1 MRPPQGASIAVIS
14 GESIEGGG
22 RCALVARIGLGAAV
36 GGLDRQESQC
46 RARRR
51 PVRAPGPR
59 NCGEWVWLLV
69 RMSYFGR
76 LIYSADPSRL
86 FVVSINFVAG
96 LRREIKSFGYLT
108 DIESRYSNC

>member
-1 MRPPQGASIAVIS
+1 
-14 GESIEGGG
+14 
-22 RCALVARIGLGAAV
+22 
-36 GGLDRQESQC
+36 
-46 RARRR
+46 
-51 PVRAPGPR
+51 
-59 NCGEWVWLLV
+59 
-69 RMSYFGR
+69 MSYFGR